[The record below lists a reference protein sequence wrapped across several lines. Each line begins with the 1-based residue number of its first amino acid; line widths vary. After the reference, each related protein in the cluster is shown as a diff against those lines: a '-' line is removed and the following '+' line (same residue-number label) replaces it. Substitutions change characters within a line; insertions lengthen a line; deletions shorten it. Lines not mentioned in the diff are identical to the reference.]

1 MKNWDTLEADIEL
14 LLPNGGHWTPG
25 RAGKI
30 QFIVIHH
37 NGSTLSAQQIYNVWL
52 QREASA
58 HYQVDINGVIS
69 QHVNDW
75 DTAWHA
81 ADAWAN
87 ANSIAVE
94 HANSY
99 GTSGPLTAAT
109 LDNGAHLVAALCRKY
124 GLGRPQWMVNVFP
137 HSHFIGTACPGH
149 LASSQNA
156 EYMAR
161 AQAYYDGTPVSNVGV
176 SAPGNTTEP
185 TQDEDEIL
193 TPEMKSVLGDIQAR
207 LGRIEQQAWSM
218 HVDELKNVKAVVDVP
233 TITKTVAE
241 ALKVNGPTGLDADAI
256 AAKVAEAIGS
266 IQFVPK
272 V

>member
-14 LLPNGGHWTPG
+14 LLPNGVHWTSG
-25 RAGKI
+25 RNGKI

-37 NGSTLSAQQIYNVWL
+37 NGGNLSTQGCYNTWL
-52 QREASA
+52 TREASA
-58 HYQVDINGVIS
+58 HYQVEDDGTIG
-69 QHVNDW
+69 QLVNDW

-87 ANSIAVE
+87 ANSIGIE

-99 GTSGPLTAAT
+99 GTNGPLSPAT

-137 HSHFIGTACPGH
+137 HSHFLATECPGR
-149 LASSQNA
+149 LASDQNA

-161 AQAYYDGTPVSNVGV
+161 AQAYYDGTAVSNVGV
-176 SAPGNTTEP
+176 STPGSTAEP

-193 TPEMKSVLGDIQAR
+193 TPEMKNVLSDIQAR

-218 HVDELKNVKAVVDVP
+218 HLDELKTVKAVVDVP

-241 ALKVNGPTGLDADAI
+241 ALKVNAPSGLDADAI

-272 V
+272 A